1 METPKR
7 YTISSIW
14 AREKNIPA
22 TFIAVATRRTAKAI
36 QLTGQGTLDARG
48 NCIKCGR
55 PLTHPVSL
63 LTGVGPE
70 CGQHFWN
77 EAVLGPFGF
86 TEEHAAKLK
95 QMVLNIRFEN
105 VWLPLSAIKE
115 TTETL
120 EKITIT
126 EPKEKAPR
134 AKEAKLVGKQIE
146 IRFEFDI
153 KVVAAIKTQV
163 EGRRWEPNKK
173 IWTAPT
179 TIKNVQTLKAL
190 GFSLTGDDFSE
201 IIQAYSK
208 EIAGLTPTDK
218 IDFGKLDSIL
228 RPFQKAGVE
237 FINRCNGNALV
248 ADEMG
253 LGKTIQA
260 LAWLDIHPEIRPA
273 VIVVPASLK
282 LNWAKEV
289 RQWMNNK
296 KTSYICSGKSPM
308 ATDVKPV
315 MESDIC
321 IINYDVLTDYWIEL
335 FKKAGVQAMILDESH
350 FIKNDST
357 KRTKAVKKLH
367 RSVKHTIAL
376 SGTPITNRP
385 IEFYTTIK
393 LLAPQLFGSRFQYAM
408 QFCNAHNNGYG
419 WDFNGAK
426 NMQQLNEILTSSIM
440 VRRLK
445 KDVLKELPEKIP
457 SVVPMEIDNRTT
469 YQRAEKDFIK
479 FLKEVDP
486 KKAKSAV
493 RAEQLAKIEYLKQL
507 TVAGKMKEAVAWI
520 KNHIEVNGKLVVFCT
535 HKETVRYLMSE
546 FKEIAVKL
554 DGETSHNERQAVV
567 DKFQTDENIRLFIGM
582 IDSQGRPAGFGITL
596 TAASSVA
603 FLEFVWSPKIHDQA
617 EDRIHRIGQE
627 DVCNIY
633 YLIADNTIENDI
645 ADLLDQKRKVLNAV
659 LDGIDTDQDSLLS
672 ELISKY
678 REE

>member
-385 IEFYTTIK
+385 IEFFTTIK

-426 NMQQLNEILTSSIM
+426 NTKELNDILTSSIM

-445 KDVLKELPEKIP
+445 KDVLKELPAKVI
-457 SVVPMEIDNRTT
+457 SVVPMEIDNRAV
-469 YQRAEKDFIK
+469 YNRAEDDFIK
-479 FLKEVDP
+479 YLKEIDP
-486 KKAKSAV
+486 KKAKSAE
-493 RAEQLAKIEYLKQL
+493 RAETLVKIEGMKQL
-507 TVAGKMKEAVAWI
+507 TIAGKIKAAIAWI
-520 KNHIEVNGKLVVFCT
+520 QDHIETNGKLVVFCT
-535 HKETVRYLMSE
+535 HKETINFLMAE
-546 FKEIAVKL
+546 FKDVAVRL
-554 DGETSHNERQAVV
+554 DGSTSQTERQAVV
-567 DKFQTDENIRLFIGM
+567 DKFQTDEKIRLFVGNM
-582 IDSQGRPAGFGITL
+582 QAAGVGITL

-603 FLEFVWSPKIHDQA
+603 FLELPWTPALVSQA
-617 EDRIHRIGQE
+617 SDRVHRIGQK
-627 DVCNIY
+627 DSVNIY
-633 YLIADNTIENDI
+633 FLLADNTIEIEI
-645 ADLLDQKRKVLNAV
+645 AAILDEKQKIIEMV
-659 LDGIDTDQDSLLS
+659 LDGQDVAEETLLQN
-672 ELISKY
+672 LINKY
-678 REE
+678 TE